1 MELVAWIRLQATGC
15 IEEISH
21 FTTSEFKDPQGCTS
35 AAAVGDL
42 AMKMTLTAGQKDA
55 LQTQTLKIPYCGSG
69 PSTQHG
75 SLAEHR
81 LTIWSKL
88 FQTWH
93 RHILHSARP
102 SELLP
107 SKFHTLIRSSP
118 SAASDLSRSPSQPAH
133 VVHGRTS
140 TVKCPIFAPLV
151 HTHTCLHACMHTYIH
166 AFIHACVHTCTHE

>member
-102 SELLP
+102 SELP
-107 SKFHTLIRSSP
+107 AVKIPHPDSFIAKRCKRSVSE
-118 SAASDLSRSPSQPAH
+118 SFTACTCGSRSH
-133 VVHGRTS
+133 
-140 TVKCPIFAPLV
+140 
-151 HTHTCLHACMHTYIH
+151 
-166 AFIHACVHTCTHE
+166 

>member
-42 AMKMTLTAGQKDA
+42 AMKMTLTAGPKDA

-118 SAASDLSRSPSQPAH
+118 SA
-133 VVHGRTS
+133 S

-151 HTHTCLHACMHTYIH
+151 HTHMPTCMHAYIH
-166 AFIHACVHTCTHE
+166 SCIHSCMCAYMHA